1 MKILFITGGLTSL
14 RGKSNSY
21 QETVIDQ
28 IVARGHEVTLLC
40 LAEVSPFPWMH
51 WKKTVEKFPIYHLYN
66 GGIYPGVY
74 PQGGVGTRSP
84 HLEIKPS
91 QKLRKT
97 VLEIIAEVAPDLIS
111 FQSLFG
117 LPLELLQEI
126 AQGEIP
132 THFTALDYFSLCPT
146 AHLFPPDQKPCRLG
160 AKELTCHECCQET
173 LHYPTFWMTH
183 WINLWIDS
191 LAPQSFFQTTLCR
204 FRNLLL
210 RLNRFWNRDQIPSPF
225 YSQRREAAIQA
236 LRSLTVIHCISQHQ
250 ADLFHQLAGTLSNL
264 QVLHAHPASTQKIDP
279 QIRLNLNSAVEAVFT
294 SLPPF
299 TQRVSPIWRG
309 TGSVPP
315 GTGKAVSHCP
325 SILTAEFRLKKSRE
339 RLKFIALNVHAP
351 YKGAELLHTT
361 FTQLQQE
368 GFPFE
373 LHFYGATPQQ
383 TVDSP
388 HFFYH
393 GRYQESDL
401 DRIAAEADFCLIPSL
416 WDETLG
422 FVGLEMISRG
432 VPLIVSDRAGVR
444 EFVQD
449 RENGLIFNPTNS
461 DSLLITVR
469 EVFQNK
475 SLCDKLWH
483 NIALN
488 NPALKTF
495 DEHVDEI
502 EQLFLKLKK

>member
-1 MKILFITGGLTSL
+1 MKILFVTGGLTSL

-21 QETVIDQ
+21 QETVIEQ
-28 IVARGHEVTLLC
+28 IAERGHEVTLLC

-51 WKKTVEKFPIYHLYN
+51 WKKTAEKFPIYHLYN
-66 GGIYPGVY
+66 GGVYPGVY

-97 VLEIIAEVAPDLIS
+97 VLEIIAEIDPDLIS

-126 AQGEIP
+126 AEGKIP

-146 AHLFPPDQKPCRLG
+146 AHLFPPDQKPCRLA
-160 AKELTCHECCQET
+160 AKELTCHECCQKT
-173 LHYPTFWMTH
+173 LHYPTFWIAH

-191 LAPQSFFQTTLCR
+191 LSPQSFSQTCLCR

-210 RLNRFWNRDQIPSPF
+210 RLNRFWNRHQPPSPF

-250 ADLFHQLAGTLSNL
+250 ADLFHQLAGNLPNL

-279 QIRLNLNSAVEAVFT
+279 QIRL
-294 SLPPF
+294 
-299 TQRVSPIWRG
+299 
-309 TGSVPP
+309 
-315 GTGKAVSHCP
+315 
-325 SILTAEFRLKKSRE
+325 KKSRE
-339 RLKFIALNVHAP
+339 SLKFIALNVHAP

-368 GFPFE
+368 GFSFE
-373 LHFYGATPQQ
+373 LHFYGSTPSQ

-388 HFFYH
+388 YFFYH
-393 GRYQESDL
+393 GRYHESEL

-449 RENGLIFNPTNS
+449 RENGLIFNSTNS
-461 DSLLITVR
+461 DSLLHTVR
-469 EVFQNK
+469 ELFQNK
-475 SLCDKLWH
+475 SLCEKIWH

-488 NPALKTF
+488 NPSLKTF
-495 DEHVDEI
+495 RQHLDQT